1 MLLYLICY
9 YTAKIAN
16 LISKTKFKDK
26 IFQKKNYKYKKGVTP
41 TRIHARRVP
50 PGYAQKKLNIFCTL
64 KNYLYICRAGR
75 EKIPANETKML

>member
-41 TRIHARRVP
+41 YAYVQKWVP
-50 PGYAQKKLNIFCTL
+50 SIVYHHTNTL
-64 KNYLYICRAGR
+64 
-75 EKIPANETKML
+75 